1 MKALRLIAGP
11 TAKARIRE
19 HGLSPE
25 LVRMAVGASGGPKW
39 LVLLGLDKFIFGQ
52 WLAKSEQ
59 TIDLVGSSIGAWRMA
74 NAAHPEAAKMME
86 RFVELYFQFKSE
98 DAASPATL
106 TKASYD
112 FLDRLYE
119 DGEAARIVSN
129 PRRNLNIVTARNKK
143 THASAP
149 KWREGTGVL
158 AAAGANI
165 IGREHLAKYFDR
177 VVFHTGEKTAC
188 PDAWRDF
195 GRTDVKLQAGALAD
209 VLMAS
214 GSIPLVTEP
223 ITDIAG
229 APAGL
234 YRDGGVIDYH
244 FDVPWNLDQG
254 IVLYPHFYSHIVPG
268 WFDKKRVSRWARGP
282 VWDQMLMLAPSE
294 EFVAGL
300 PGGKIPE
307 RSNFS
312 EMTDKDRWAYWKQVT
327 SESER
332 LAAEFSDLLENPTK
346 LMDNMENAPT

>member
-1 MKALRLIAGP
+1 MKALRLIAGNA
-11 TAKARIRE
+11 AKASIRE
-19 HGLSPE
+19 HGLSPD
-25 LVRMAVGASGGPKW
+25 LVRMVVGASGGPKW
-39 LVLLGLDKFIFGQ
+39 LVLLGLDKFVFGQ
-52 WLAKSEQ
+52 WLAKSEH
-59 TIDLVGSSIGAWRMA
+59 TINLVGSSIGAWRMA
-74 NAAHPEAAKMME
+74 NAAHPDAAKMIA
-86 RFVELYFQFKSE
+86 RFIELYFQFKSE
-98 DAASPATL
+98 DAASPANL

-119 DGEAARIVSN
+119 GGEAGQIVSN
-129 PRRNLNIVTARNKK
+129 EQRNLNIVTVRNKK
-143 THASAP
+143 LHASVP
-149 KWREGTGVL
+149 KWREGAGIM
-158 AAAGANI
+158 AAASANI
-165 IGREHLAKYFDR
+165 LGRKHLAKYFDR
-177 VVFHTGEKTAC
+177 VVFHSGEKAAC

-195 GRTDVKLQAGALAD
+195 GRTDVKLQARALAD

-244 FDVPWNLDQG
+244 FDVPWKLNQG

-282 VWDQMLMLAPSE
+282 VWEHMLMLAPSE

-307 RSNFS
+307 RSNFT
-312 EMTDKDRWAYWKQVT
+312 EMTDKDRWAYWRRVT
-327 SESER
+327 DESER
-332 LAAEFSDLLENPTK
+332 LAEEFSEMLKNPAK